1 MILEDFVMLGTTVP
15 EPNRDGRVF
24 VCSAGV
30 SREFG
35 RLVRIYPLARRNI
48 PRRWHR
54 YQVPLELN
62 PKDNRAG
69 SFKIAGNRKHGAHE
83 RINELFE
90 PVGRVDKHERSEL
103 LAPYKI
109 GSIQEANAR
118 RLSLAIIEPE
128 EVELFFEFNP
138 SSPESPQLP
147 LFSDPLN
154 KKMGAGAK
162 RFSFIP
168 RLYFKDEAGEHRL
181 MLRDWGCYEL
191 MRKMPERREEMASFL
206 HLSPSTSSLFVGNLN
221 HRRTSWLVISVLNG
235 IREAPALFSRAVS
248 ESMV

>member
-24 VCSAGV
+24 VCSAGI

-54 YQVPLELN
+54 YRVPLEIN
-62 PKDNRAG
+62 PKDNREG
-69 SFKIAGNRKHGAHE
+69 SFKIKGNREQGAHE
-83 RINELFE
+83 RINERFE
-90 PVGRVDKHERSEL
+90 PAGVVDKHDRADL
-103 LAPYKI
+103 LAPYRI
-109 GSIQEANAR
+109 GSIREANEK

-128 EVELFFEFNP
+128 AVELFFEFNP

-147 LFSDPLN
+147 LFSEPID
-154 KKMGAGAK
+154 KKMAVGAK
-162 RFSFIP
+162 RFPFIP
-168 RLYFKDEAGEHRL
+168 RLRFEDEAGEHRL

-191 MRKMPERREEMASFL
+191 MRKMPERREEMAEFL
-206 HLSPSTSSLFVGNLN
+206 HLSPSSSLFVGNLN

-235 IREAPALFSRAVS
+235 IRDVPTLFSPQSLEATA
-248 ESMV
+248 